1 MPSYHKVHSREY
13 ESWKVALQLNHSR
26 ESIPSRQRK
35 NQVWH
40 FHGDSLSSLLFCI
53 ALAHLSLLLNDSTDG
68 HMSQYGELS
77 HIFCV
82 DDLKTFAKDDGQQQG
97 LLTIVKTFSGRVT
110 LRWNL
115 VLKRCAKATF
125 KRRRLPLL
133 AIFIL
138 DNSTTVKELEQE
150 RTYNYYI
157 NTNEIPGEL
166 SRENLISSHVKISP
180 LLWLH
185 NKSRLS
191 HQKTIKVKWFGIS
204 VVFT

>member
-1 MPSYHKVHSREY
+1 MY
-13 ESWKVALQLNHSR
+13 EVCPVIARFIVENTKSWKVALQLNHSR

-68 HMSQYGELS
+68 HMSQYGELN
-77 HIFCV
+77 HIFCS

-97 LLTIVKTFSGRVT
+97 LLTIVKTFSSRVT

-125 KRRRLPLL
+125 KRRR
-133 AIFIL
+133 F
-138 DNSTTVKELEQE
+138 
-150 RTYNYYI
+150 
-157 NTNEIPGEL
+157 
-166 SRENLISSHVKISP
+166 
-180 LLWLH
+180 
-185 NKSRLS
+185 
-191 HQKTIKVKWFGIS
+191 TITSNIHTRQLYHRQRSGAVGKNA
-204 VVFT
+204 